1 MTLAKVLSISLCMG
15 AGSLAFATDPAP
27 PAATPPAATTA
38 TAPATADAA
47 STAEADK
54 AKSTTTTAKTATSS
68 AGVTPEQAKTLKSA
82 GYKADVR
89 KGVTYYCRY
98 ETHVGSRFETKVCGT
113 PDDIL
118 RSITNSQELVNQIQH
133 SAVGH

>member
-27 PAATPPAATTA
+27 PAAT
-38 TAPATADAA
+38 TAPDTADAA
-47 STAEADK
+47 STAAADK
-54 AKSTTTTAKTATSS
+54 AKTTATTAKTATSS
-68 AGVTPEQAKTLKSA
+68 VGVTPEQAKTLKSA
-82 GYKADVR
+82 GYKSDVS

-98 ETHVGSRFETKVCGT
+98 ETQIGTRFETKVCGK

-118 RSITNSQELVNQIQH
+118 RSIATNQELVSHIQR
-133 SAVGH
+133 SPIGH

>member
-27 PAATPPAATTA
+27 PAATAA

-82 GYKADVR
+82 GYKTDVR

-98 ETHVGSRFETKVCGT
+98 ETHVGTRFETKVCGA

-118 RSITNSQELVNQIQH
+118 RSITTNQELVNQMQH
-133 SAVGH
+133 APVGH